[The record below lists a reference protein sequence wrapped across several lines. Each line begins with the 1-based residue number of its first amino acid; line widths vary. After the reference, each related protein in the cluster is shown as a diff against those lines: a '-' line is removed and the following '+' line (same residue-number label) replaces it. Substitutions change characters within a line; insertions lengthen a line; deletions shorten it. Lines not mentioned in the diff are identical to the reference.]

1 MLKEHKPLMGPIA
14 SWLLFAIVALA
25 PLPFGSVEPTVV
37 AFWCIGLGI
46 CLVLAPIG
54 PLKAGQLGLA
64 ALAAL
69 IVGAYAFVLHEQLA
83 EHPWLATANPV
94 WQEAGQALGGSLSPV
109 VAIARGEPWFALGKT
124 LLCILAITGGF
135 VIGSDG
141 RRARQLIKII
151 GWSGAA
157 YAVYGIV
164 SHVLDPDHIL
174 GRDKHFYI
182 DSVTGTF
189 INRNTAGAYFGSV
202 AVVWSVLLWEQARLS
217 MPRKG
222 SKWSVMFTR
231 LFSAPPRKAVVAF
244 VMLFLCLAAMFM
256 TLSRGAALVSLLS
269 LTIGFVAFFWRD
281 LPRRGGGIA
290 VAIGAGIVALVLL
303 ELMGAGVN
311 GRFDL
316 EGLSEGGRLDTYRSA
331 VHMIADHPWFGTGLG
346 TFVQAFPAYR
356 SPDASMWGVW
366 DLAHNT
372 LLEIATDMGVPIAV
386 LVVIAWIV
394 ILAVLFRGII
404 IRRRGRPF
412 PVAAFSVALLGIL
425 HSLID
430 FSLQI
435 PGYAIVALTLVGAG
449 LAQSFASNRDGT
461 GIPSN
466 VNPDL
471 ATTGQMVG

>member
-1 MLKEHKPLMGPIA
+1 MSSIA

-46 CLVLAPIG
+46 CLVLAPVS
-54 PLKAGQLGLA
+54 PLRAGQLGLA

-69 IVGAYAFVLHEQLA
+69 IVLAYAFVLHEQLA

-94 WQEAGQALGGSLSPV
+94 WQEAGQALGDTLSPV
-109 VAIARGEPWFALGKT
+109 VAIARGEPWFALGKP
-124 LLCILAITGGF
+124 LLCILAIAGGF
-135 VIGSDG
+135 LIGSDS
-141 RRARQLIKII
+141 RRARQLLKVI

-164 SHVLDPDHIL
+164 SHVFDPDHIL
-174 GRDKHFYI
+174 GRDKQFYI

-202 AVVWSVLLWEQARLS
+202 AVVWSVLLWERARLS
-217 MPRKG
+217 MPDKG

-231 LFSAPPRKAVVAF
+231 LFAAPPRKTVVAF
-244 VMLFLCLAAMFM
+244 VMMFLCLAAMFM
-256 TLSRGAALVSLLS
+256 TLSRGAALTSLLA
-269 LTIGFVAFFWRD
+269 LTVGFVAFFWRD
-281 LPRRGGGIA
+281 LPRRGGAIA

-331 VHMIADHPWFGTGLG
+331 LRMIADHPWFGTGLG
-346 TFVQAFPAYR
+346 TFAQAFPAYR
-356 SPDASMWGVW
+356 SPDASMWGIW

-372 LLEIATDMGVPIAV
+372 LLEIATDMGLPIAI
-386 LVVIAWIV
+386 LVVMAWV
-394 ILAVLFRGII
+394 TILGVLFNGII
-404 IRRRGRPF
+404 VRRRGRLF
-412 PVAAFSVALLGIL
+412 PAAALSVALLGVL

-435 PGYAIVALTLVGAG
+435 PGYAIVALALVGAG
-449 LAQSFASNRDGT
+449 LAQSFASDRRGT
-461 GIPSN
+461 RAPSGAA
-466 VNPDL
+466 PDL
-471 ATTGQMVG
+471 APTGQMAE